1 MFTSSHLHPMLVHFP
16 IALVLVG
23 FLTEVAALIFRKEA
37 GLAKMG
43 FYLLIIG
50 TIAAIGAWLS
60 GNLFTAEM
68 DGPGGQV
75 KEYHE
80 LFANITLGL
89 LVITSAI
96 RTISEKKKSK
106 NAKLQWIAFSLY
118 ALAAISVS
126 ITGFI
131 GGKLVYEFMLGI

>member
-1 MFTSSHLHPMLVHFP
+1 MFTTSHLHPMLVHFP

-23 FLTEVAALIFRKEA
+23 FLAEIAALIFRKEA

-43 FYLLIIG
+43 FYLLLIG
-50 TIAAIGAWLS
+50 TIAAISAWLS

-89 LVITSAI
+89 LLITSAI
-96 RTISEKKKSK
+96 RIITLRQKSK
-106 NAKLQWIAFSLY
+106 NIKLKWVAFSLY

-126 ITGFI
+126 ITGFV